1 MQFQKLLLLLGLMT
15 LTGFPKSLLGQG
27 FEGYYRYPTVHG
39 DHLVFTAEGDLW
51 KVPLA
56 GGMAARLTSHL
67 DEETHPHIS
76 PDGKTIAF
84 RAAYEGSM
92 DLYTMPIDGGLPER
106 WTFGS
111 ELPLLSGWTPD
122 GKLLYATRYYSTL
135 PDYQLVQLDL
145 ATKRRSRV
153 PLYQASEGCY
163 SADGKTVFFVR
174 PADHRN
180 VTKRYLGGTARKIW
194 KYSEGAEEAVRLSD
208 DYAGESHHPM
218 WWQGRVYFITD
229 RDGIMNIWSM
239 TESGEDLQQHT
250 EHKDFDVR
258 YATLSEGQIVYQRG
272 ADIWHLDLE
281 SGAYKLVPIRIVSD
295 LDQRRE
301 KWETNPAQYLTSAH
315 LHPEGKQVVLTAR
328 GRVFVAPVKS
338 GRMVQLS
345 RESGVR
351 FRDATF
357 MPDGKNI
364 VVLSDQSGEF
374 EFYQTPADGMTASQQ
389 LTNDGE
395 VLRYQG
401 VPSPDGKWIAY
412 TDLQENAWLLNVE
425 TKAQR
430 KISTNQEGVGG
441 LSWSPDSKWLAFV
454 QTAHNSFSQIFLHGL
469 ENKESTPITTD
480 RMNDES
486 PRWSP
491 DGQFIYFLSDRN
503 FQSLVGSPWGTRQP
517 EAYFDHKYQLY
528 HIPLQAET
536 TSPFQPK
543 HELSPAED
551 KDSEEDEKDKEKT
564 VSVKVDFDGIQQ
576 RIYPVPVE
584 PGNYRGLEVGKK
596 AIYFLSRETGLGGK
610 THLMA
615 LKIDWDQPKAKS
627 IAEGVGSFELSGK
640 GKHLLIRK
648 GRDHYVVE
656 AGTQSIS
663 DWGKAKLNLSSWK
676 FALDPLEDWKQL
688 FTDAWRMERDYFYDP
703 NMHGVD
709 WDAMH
714 AKYLPLVDRVTTRE
728 ELSDLI
734 GRFVGELSALHT
746 SVRGGDT
753 RDAMESIGTA
763 ALGARLR
770 GTDDGYLVE
779 KIYQADPDFPE
790 ELSPLQAPGVNI
802 SEGDLITHID
812 GIDVGS
818 VNHLNALLR
827 NKGGAW
833 VRVGY
838 RTSGGQEQEAMVKP
852 TRNEYSLRYHDW
864 EYSRRQEVDRLGE
877 GKIGYVHLQAMGSN
891 DLARWY
897 REFYPV
903 HDRQGLIIDVRGN
916 RGGNIESLILEKLLR
931 PTWFYWKGRSGEPY
945 GNMPYA
951 FNGHMVVL
959 MDARTASDGEAF
971 AEGFKRLGMG
981 KLIGMRT
988 WGGEIWLS
996 SANRLSDNG
1005 IARAPMFG
1013 VYSPEGEWIVENHGV
1028 EPDIEVDNLPHQTF
1042 EGKDAQLE
1050 AAIEH
1055 LEQLIEQDPR
1065 LTPPVPPYPDKSV
1078 PGNRRE

>member
-1 MQFQKLLLLLGLMT
+1 
-15 LTGFPKSLLGQG
+15 
-27 FEGYYRYPTVHG
+27 
-39 DHLVFTAEGDLW
+39 
-51 KVPLA
+51 
-56 GGMAARLTSHL
+56 
-67 DEETHPHIS
+67 
-76 PDGKTIAF
+76 
-84 RAAYEGSM
+84 
-92 DLYTMPIDGGLPER
+92 
-106 WTFGS
+106 
-111 ELPLLSGWTPD
+111 
-122 GKLLYATRYYSTL
+122 
-135 PDYQLVQLDL
+135 
-145 ATKRRSRV
+145 
-153 PLYQASEGCY
+153 
-163 SADGKTVFFVR
+163 
-174 PADHRN
+174 
-180 VTKRYLGGTARKIW
+180 
-194 KYSEGAEEAVRLSD
+194 
-208 DYAGESHHPM
+208 
-218 WWQGRVYFITD
+218 
-229 RDGIMNIWSM
+229 
-239 TESGEDLQQHT
+239 
-250 EHKDFDVR
+250 
-258 YATLSEGQIVYQRG
+258 
-272 ADIWHLDLE
+272 
-281 SGAYKLVPIRIVSD
+281 
-295 LDQRRE
+295 
-301 KWETNPAQYLTSAH
+301 
-315 LHPEGKQVVLTAR
+315 
-328 GRVFVAPVKS
+328 
-338 GRMVQLS
+338 
-345 RESGVR
+345 
-351 FRDATF
+351 
-357 MPDGKNI
+357 
-364 VVLSDQSGEF
+364 
-374 EFYQTPADGMTASQQ
+374 PADGMTSSQQ
-389 LTNDGE
+389 LTDDGE
-395 VLRYQG
+395 VLRYGG
-401 VPSPDGKWIAY
+401 VPSPDGKWVAY
-412 TDLQENAWLLNVE
+412 TDLQQNAWLLNVE

-430 KISTNQEGVGG
+430 KISTNQEGVGDIA
-441 LSWSPDSKWLAFV
+441 WSPDSKWLAFV

-469 ENKESTPITTD
+469 ESQESIPITTD

-528 HIPLQAET
+528 HLPLQAGT
-536 TSPFQPK
+536 TSPFQPR
-543 HELSPAED
+543 HELSPE
-551 KDSEEDEKDKEKT
+551 EEDPDDDDKKKGDKSE
-564 VSVKVDFDGIQQ
+564 VSVKVDFDGIQR
-576 RIYPVPVE
+576 RIHPVPIG
-584 PGNYRGLEVGKK
+584 PGNYRGLAVGKK
-596 AIYFLSRETGLGGK
+596 AIYFLSRETGIGAK

-615 LKIDWDQPKAKS
+615 LKIDWDQPEAKS
-627 IAEGVGSFELSGK
+627 IAEGVRSFELASQ

-648 GRDHYVVE
+648 GSDHYVVQ
-656 AGTQSIS
+656 AGTQPIS
-663 DWGKAKLNLSSWK
+663 DWSQAKLNLSGWK

-703 NMHGVD
+703 GMHGVD
-709 WDAMH
+709 WGAMH

-746 SVRGGDT
+746 SVGGGDT
-753 RDAMESIGTA
+753 RDAVTSIGTA
-763 ALGARLR
+763 TLGALLR
-770 GTDDGYLVE
+770 RTEQGYLVE

-802 SEGDLITHID
+802 SEGDRITHID
-812 GIDVGS
+812 GREVGS

-838 RTSGGQEQEAMVKP
+838 RTAEGQKQEAMVKP

-864 EYSRRQEVDRLGE
+864 EYSRRQEVERMGA

-891 DLARWY
+891 DLSRWY

-916 RGGNIESLILEKLLR
+916 RGGNIESLVLEKLLR

-971 AEGFKRLGMG
+971 AEGFKRLDLG

-1005 IARAPMFG
+1005 IARATMFG

-1050 AAIEH
+1050 AAVEH
-1055 LEQLIEQDPR
+1055 LEQLIEKDPR

-1078 PGNRRE
+1078 P